1 MVEVALTFED
11 FEPCDGVP
19 RIAED
24 SMRLRQILRDL
35 VRSGRA
41 HVRRRFHSEE
51 LARVYEIEF
60 RRVAHEWGAPV
71 RVQRRG
77 QAVYLSVE
85 REDDSD
91 AERG

>member
-1 MVEVALTFED
+1 MVAVALTFGD

-24 SMRLRQILRDL
+24 SMQLGRILRDL

-41 HVRRRFHSEE
+41 CVRRRFHSEE
-51 LARVYEIEF
+51 VARIYEEEL
-60 RRVAHEWGAPV
+60 RRVAHEGGIPV

-85 REDDSD
+85 GEVARD
-91 AERG
+91 AG

>member
-1 MVEVALTFED
+1 MVAVALTLED

-24 SMRLRQILRDL
+24 TLQLRSILTRL

-41 HVRRRFHSEE
+41 CVRRRFHSEE
-51 LARVYEIEF
+51 VARIYEVEL
-60 RRVAHEWGAPV
+60 RRVAHENGIPV

-77 QAVYLSVE
+77 QAVYLTVE
-85 REDDSD
+85 GEVPSD
-91 AERG
+91 AR

>member
-1 MVEVALTFED
+1 MALTFDD

-24 SMRLRQILRDL
+24 SMRLRQILRAL

-41 HVRRRFHSEE
+41 CVRKRFHSEE
-51 LARVYEIEF
+51 VARVYEVEF
-60 RRVAHEWGAPV
+60 RCVAHDWGAPV

-77 QAVYLSVE
+77 QSVYLSVE
-85 REDDSD
+85 REEDGN